1 MLKIQGIH
9 VYYGLAPALKDVS
22 LEVKDKEVVSILGP
36 NGAGKTTTVHAIM
49 GVVKVKSGVI
59 FFDDK
64 EITGKP
70 PHQIVDGGISLVP
83 EGRLL
88 FPQMTVKENLNLGA
102 STPKSRSRFVS
113 SLESVFFL
121 FPRLRER
128 YSQLA
133 GTLSGGEQQMLAIG
147 RALMATPFLL
157 ILDEPSIGLAPVLV
171 EDLFDRLQK
180 LVDIGIS
187 ILVVEQNAVQA
198 LRISDRAYVLELGE
212 IVAVRPSSEFNSS
225 EIISSYIGE

>member
-1 MLKIQGIH
+1 
-9 VYYGLAPALKDVS
+9 
-22 LEVKDKEVVSILGP
+22 
-36 NGAGKTTTVHAIM
+36 
-49 GVVKVKSGVI
+49 
-59 FFDDK
+59 
-64 EITGKP
+64 
-70 PHQIVDGGISLVP
+70 
-83 EGRLL
+83 
-88 FPQMTVKENLNLGA
+88 MTVKENLNLGA
-102 STPKSRSRFVS
+102 STPKSRSKFVS

-133 GTLSGGEQQMLAIG
+133 GTLSGGEQQMLSIG

-180 LVDIGIS
+180 LVDTGIS

-225 EIISSYIGE
+225 EIISSYVGE

>member
-22 LEVKDKEVVSILGP
+22 LEVKDKEVVSVLGP

-49 GVVKVKSGVI
+49 GVVKVKSGNI
-59 FFDDK
+59 FFLNQ
-64 EITGKP
+64 EVTGKP
-70 PHQIVDGGISLVP
+70 PHQIVDRGISLVP

-102 STPKSRSRFVS
+102 STPKSRSKFVS

-133 GTLSGGEQQMLAIG
+133 GTLSGGEQQMLSIG

-180 LVDIGIS
+180 LVDTGIS

-225 EIISSYIGE
+225 EIISSYVGE

>member
-49 GVVKVKSGVI
+49 GVVKVKSGNI
-59 FFDDK
+59 FFLNQ
-64 EITGKP
+64 EVTGKP
-70 PHQIVDGGISLVP
+70 PHQIVDRGISLVP